1 MGTGSLRAMLQC
13 VRTCGQASRGLFLDR
28 LERTHYPVLCQME
41 ICMVNVSG
49 RLSSDG
55 SRLVSALL
63 KREGHVVH
71 LVFMSRT
78 EPLLYQQEE
87 LERLRPLLDR
97 SEIVMISVYSSYA
110 VRAVQI
116 SDFVHEKFP
125 GKKVFWGGPHC
136 ISVPE
141 LGLRHADGVCY
152 SEGDVAV
159 TDLVRRISRGEE
171 WSETANFAFRRNGE
185 NVRNAVLPPFREL
198 DGLPYYDFDLQDQY
212 LLDHSLT
219 QLTVEKLKERLA
231 AYPYRIP
238 TFYFMTSRGCPH
250 NCAYCNNCRY
260 TALWGTTPV
269 RLHGVERVIQE
280 LEHHIANMPFIEFIG
295 FGDDD
300 FFMRPPRELQE
311 FAAKYRARIGLPFGI
326 AVSAR
331 TWKLEKAEMLL
342 DSGLAMIQMGVQSGS
357 QRVLDSVYNRY
368 LDLSRVDAAVREISG
383 LAARGRRLNLH
394 LDFIIDNPYETR
406 DDIAKTFHY
415 LLSTPWQARPN
426 IFFLA
431 YFPGTPLYERALAD
445 GYIRAYSQQAF
456 RPYTRSRL
464 RYQKNWE
471 TFLVLLLRS
480 LRLARKHE
488 GRALRVFLRILGSR
502 TVRTIMS
509 CLPRAFFSG
518 LARLLQS
525 FQAAMAARKAGL
537 FR

>member
-1 MGTGSLRAMLQC
+1 M
-13 VRTCGQASRGLFLDR
+13 
-28 LERTHYPVLCQME
+28 
-41 ICMVNVSG
+41 INVSG

-63 KREGHVVH
+63 KKEGHVVNFI
-71 LVFMSRT
+71 FMSRP
-78 EPLLYQQEE
+78 EPLLYTRQE
-87 LERLRPLLDR
+87 LELLDPVMRR
-97 SEIVMISVYSSYA
+97 SDIVMISVYSSYA

-116 SDFVHEKFP
+116 SDFVHEKYP

-152 SEGDVAV
+152 SEGDEAVAE
-159 TDLVRRISRGEE
+159 LVRRISKGER

-185 NVRNAVLPPFREL
+185 TIRNAVLPPFRDL
-198 DGLPYYDFDLQDQY
+198 DSLPYYDFDLEGQY
-212 LLDHSLT
+212 LLDVSLT
-219 QLTVEKLKERLA
+219 QLTMETLKKRLA

-260 TALWGTTPV
+260 TALWGAAPV
-269 RLHGVERVIQE
+269 RLHSVDRVIRE
-280 LEHHIANMPFIEFIG
+280 LEYHLANLPFIEFIG

-300 FFMRPPRELQE
+300 FFMRPARELQE

-357 QRVLDSVYNRY
+357 QRVLDRIYNRY
-368 LDLSRVDAAVREISG
+368 IDLARVDAAVREISR
-383 LAARGRRLNLH
+383 LTAGRRLKLH

-415 LLSTPWQARPN
+415 LLSTPWKTRPN

-445 GYIRAYSQQAF
+445 GYIQPYSQQAF

-471 TFLVLLLRS
+471 TFLVLLLRF
-480 LRLARKHE
+480 LRLARKRD
-488 GRALRVFLRILGSR
+488 GRALRMFLRMLGSR
-502 TVRTIMS
+502 AARTIMS
-509 CLPRAFFSG
+509 CLPGAFFSG

-525 FQAAMAARKAGL
+525 FQSAMMTRKASL